1 MTTEMET
8 LLTKIDSM
16 KEELDYIKQHM
27 VERDE
32 IMTLTEFEAYKSS
45 FNKKNLVSFSD
56 AKKQLGF

>member
-16 KEELDYIKQHM
+16 KQELDYIKQHM

-32 IMTLTEFEAYKSS
+32 IMTLTEFEAYKKS
-45 FNKKNLVSFSD
+45 FNKNSLVSLDD

>member
-1 MTTEMET
+1 MTTEIKT

-32 IMTLTEFEAYKSS
+32 IMTLTEFEAYKKS
-45 FNKKNLVSFSD
+45 FNKNSLVSFDD